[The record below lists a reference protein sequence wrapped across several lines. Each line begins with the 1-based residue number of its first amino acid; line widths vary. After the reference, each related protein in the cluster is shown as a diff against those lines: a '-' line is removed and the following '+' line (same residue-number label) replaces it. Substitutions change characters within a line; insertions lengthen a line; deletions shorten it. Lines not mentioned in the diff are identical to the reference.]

1 MVLSGRGILQ
11 TGGQTL
17 QIHKGQ
23 MFLLREHED
32 IFYQADM
39 KDPWYYVW
47 ITYGGVQAER
57 CMKDAGFTEGIYVR
71 DCNINPTEFV
81 SVVHDILER
90 PHLKLSN
97 DYYRMG
103 LAYRFLGLAVE
114 SWEKSTDG
122 ETRKTDMTVDD
133 YVHYAVRFIQ
143 SNYASSIK
151 VNDVADYI
159 GINRTYLTSIFKE
172 KMDKSPQE
180 FLMQVR
186 MSKACELLLNTDVPI
201 NVVAREVG
209 YEDQMAF
216 SKMFRKKNGLSPD
229 QYRKK
234 HHDEHTIS

>member
-1 MVLSGRGILQ
+1 M
-11 TGGQTL
+11 
-17 QIHKGQ
+17 
-23 MFLLREHED
+23 
-32 IFYQADM
+32 
-39 KDPWYYVW
+39 
-47 ITYGGVQAER
+47 
-57 CMKDAGFTEGIYVR
+57 
-71 DCNINPTEFV
+71 
-81 SVVHDILER
+81 
-90 PHLKLSN
+90 
-97 DYYRMG
+97 
-103 LAYRFLGLAVE
+103 
-114 SWEKSTDG
+114 
-122 ETRKTDMTVDD
+122 
-133 YVHYAVRFIQ
+133 
-143 SNYASSIK
+143 
-151 VNDVADYI
+151 ADYI